1 MSIVVGEITYTNIL
15 PLFFYLDRES
25 LKRLG
30 FKFLPQTPSILNE
43 EMSAG
48 NIQIVAISS
57 FSYGEHFNNYSI
69 FPDLSVSSTKAVR
82 SIYLFSKVPLKKLN
96 EKNVALTASSATSVN
111 LLKIILQLFY
121 NLDAIYTVMIPNI
134 STMMEQQDACLLIG
148 DDAIVAYRQ
157 YSRKYYCYDLG
168 ALWYRHTGFPMTYAV
183 LAIRNEIL
191 NTKQSVV
198 QILYDQLMM
207 SKKKSIDNGFK
218 DLISPI
224 KSLLGGKNSDWK
236 NYFQGL
242 SYDFDEKYQE
252 GLAYYFRLANQI
264 GVLNKVNKF
273 VFFDQSHHYH
283 SLK

>member
-48 NIQIVAISS
+48 NIQIGAISS

-207 SKKKSIDNGFK
+207 SKKKE
-218 DLISPI
+218 
-224 KSLLGGKNSDWK
+224 
-236 NYFQGL
+236 Y
-242 SYDFDEKYQE
+242 
-252 GLAYYFRLANQI
+252 
-264 GVLNKVNKF
+264 
-273 VFFDQSHHYH
+273 
-283 SLK
+283 